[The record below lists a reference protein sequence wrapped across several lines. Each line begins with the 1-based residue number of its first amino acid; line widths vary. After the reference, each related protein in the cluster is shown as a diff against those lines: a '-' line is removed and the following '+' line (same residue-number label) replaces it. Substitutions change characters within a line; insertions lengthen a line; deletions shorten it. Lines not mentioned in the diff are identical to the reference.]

1 MILLNMLLTIL
12 ILGVHVVGLALF
24 FLTIMHLDT
33 RLRNNKHR
41 EAVMITALFIYLLIM
56 VVLSKLLR
64 EGFTII
70 WG

>member
-12 ILGVHVVGLALF
+12 ILGVHGVGLALF
-24 FLTIMHLDT
+24 FLTIRYLDT
-33 RLRNNKHR
+33 KMKDNKHR
-41 EAVMITALFIYLLIM
+41 EAVMILALFIYLLVI
-56 VVLSKLLR
+56 VILSKLSR

>member
-12 ILGVHVVGLALF
+12 ILGVHGVGLALF

-33 RLRNNKHR
+33 RLRNNKNR
-41 EAVMITALFIYLLIM
+41 ETIMILALFIYLLVM